1 MRLDRLIHMLLPTD
15 EKFFHLLDE
24 SAQNLIVAAEWL
36 QKLPSAKTAAQLNTV
51 VDKIRDLEH
60 AGDAITHRI
69 FKELNST
76 FVTPI
81 DREDIHQLTSALD
94 DVMDNIDGSV
104 ARFTLYG
111 INKTPPLMSELVNIL
126 AGSIDSL
133 ATGVKLLRDFKK
145 FDEMQAVF
153 MKVNEFENAADRV
166 FEEAVAELFRRE
178 KNPVRIMKLKEVYV
192 GLETATDKCED
203 AANVLEGIL
212 IKHA

>member
-1 MRLDRLIHMLLPTD
+1 MKLDRLIQMLLPTD

-24 SAQNLIVAAEWL
+24 SAQNLMLAAEWL
-36 QKLPSAKTAAQLNTV
+36 QKLPAAKTSAQLNAV
-51 VDKIRDLEH
+51 IDKIRDLEH
-60 AGDAITHRI
+60 AGDAVTHKI

-81 DREDIHQLTSALD
+81 DREDIHQLASALD

-104 ARFTLYG
+104 MRLTLYG
-111 INKTPPLMSELVNIL
+111 IKKPPKPMAELVSIL
-126 AGSIDSL
+126 AKSIGML
-133 ATGVKLLRDFKK
+133 AKGVTLLRDFKQ
-145 FDEMQAVF
+145 FDEMQEVF
-153 MKVNEFENAADRV
+153 LKINEYENDADRV
-166 FEEAVAELFRRE
+166 FEKAVADLFMKE
-178 KNPVRIMKLKEVYV
+178 KRPVEIIKLKEVYV